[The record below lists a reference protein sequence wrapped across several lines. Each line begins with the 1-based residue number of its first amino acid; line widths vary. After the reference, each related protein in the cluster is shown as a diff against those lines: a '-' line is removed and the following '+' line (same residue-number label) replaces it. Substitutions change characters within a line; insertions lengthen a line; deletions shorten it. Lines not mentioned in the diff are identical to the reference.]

1 MNELKSLEHATLKV
15 PYEVFNK
22 RYRNAQRVMD
32 VEARAVGAVAGELD
46 GAARA
51 PTPTPTP
58 TPAAGEIT
66 ELLGGMVEKLTAMKR
81 KASESINE
89 ELQAALVCKKRLE
102 HLKEQAVTL
111 TEPSTP
117 QVRTSTTQWRRIRLE
132 RMLVD
137 YFLRSGYYDAAAKL
151 ADARDLRSLTNV
163 DIYCAAAEVEAEL
176 RARRTAR
183 VLQWCADNK
192 SKLRKLN
199 STIEFKIRLQEFI
212 ELVRA
217 DRRLEAVKYAKKH
230 LSQYEDGQLEDIQ
243 HCMGM
248 LAFPNDTEVEP
259 YASLLARGRWAA
271 LERQFRAEHARLL
284 HPAPL
289 PALPVALQLGLHA
302 LNTPQCY
309 NAATQV
315 AACPACAAPLNQLAR
330 TLPHAHVSHSRL
342 VCRLSRAPLN
352 EHNQPMALPNGQV
365 YGEQALKEM
374 MNEHGSIV
382 CPKTNE
388 VFCMKRVEKV
398 YVM

>member
-1 MNELKSLEHATLKV
+1 MNELKSLEHATLK
-15 PYEVFNK
+15 
-22 RYRNAQRVMD
+22 RVMD

-66 ELLGGMVEKLTAMKR
+66 ELLGGM
-81 KASESINE
+81 SINE

-117 QVRTSTTQWRRIRLE
+117 QVR
-132 RMLVD
+132 
-137 YFLRSGYYDAAAKL
+137 
-151 ADARDLRSLTNV
+151 
-163 DIYCAAAEVEAEL
+163 
-176 RARRTAR
+176 
-183 VLQWCADNK
+183 
-192 SKLRKLN
+192 
-199 STIEFKIRLQEFI
+199 
-212 ELVRA
+212 
-217 DRRLEAVKYAKKH
+217 
-230 LSQYEDGQLEDIQ
+230 
-243 HCMGM
+243 
-248 LAFPNDTEVEP
+248 
-259 YASLLARGRWAA
+259 
-271 LERQFRAEHARLL
+271 
-284 HPAPL
+284 
-289 PALPVALQLGLHA
+289 
-302 LNTPQCY
+302 CY

>member
-1 MNELKSLEHATLKV
+1 MNELKSLEHATLK
-15 PYEVFNK
+15 
-22 RYRNAQRVMD
+22 RVMD

-66 ELLGGMVEKLTAMKR
+66 ELLGGM
-81 KASESINE
+81 SINE

-117 QVRTSTTQWRRIRLE
+117 QVR
-132 RMLVD
+132 
-137 YFLRSGYYDAAAKL
+137 
-151 ADARDLRSLTNV
+151 
-163 DIYCAAAEVEAEL
+163 
-176 RARRTAR
+176 
-183 VLQWCADNK
+183 
-192 SKLRKLN
+192 
-199 STIEFKIRLQEFI
+199 EFI

-230 LSQYEDGQLEDIQ
+230 LSQYEDGHGARAPAAPRAAARAARRAPAGAACAQ
-243 HCMGM
+243 H
-248 LAFPNDTEVEP
+248 AI
-259 YASLLARGRWAA
+259 SLTCARHTRNLHTQQPAISLTRA
-271 LERQFRAEHARLL
+271 LHLRHTRTQHTSR
-284 HPAPL
+284 
-289 PALPVALQLGLHA
+289 
-302 LNTPQCY
+302 CY